1 MYTTQAVVSLV
12 LATFAHASAVE
23 RRAVPGGVLAG
34 APGEWEEE
42 LSKWKG
48 DCKPSLVIQIDDA
61 RRRKGDNS
69 SISSRGGADAMD
81 NSEWHPSRCFRS

>member
-34 APGEWEEE
+34 APGEWDEE
-42 LSKWKG
+42 LFKWKR
-48 DCKPSLVIQIDDA
+48 DCEPTIVIQTDDT
-61 RRRKGDNS
+61 RRRKGDDLR
-69 SISSRGGADAMD
+69 ISSRGGADAMD
-81 NSEWHPSRCFRS
+81 DSEWHSSRCFRS